1 MTDKDYQ
8 WLQDNLQILG
18 NVRSTPDQLQ
28 KLYDIHNSIT
38 GKQQPVS
45 KCGRCVANIKKRIL
59 AEYERVQNLQR

>member
-8 WLQDNLQILG
+8 WLQNNLQILG
-18 NVRSTPDQLQ
+18 NVRSTQAELT

-38 GKQQPVS
+38 GEQLPVS